1 MNVVTTREAADR
13 LGISDVAVR
22 KMLRSGRLTGAGTAG
37 RTLLIDPA
45 SLQRVVDSGKHTG
58 RLWSPRTAWAAL
70 CILSGQEAPW
80 ITAAEKY
87 RLKTRLGDLG
97 SEDVHLLARNRAAV
111 KRYRGTPAAVDRL
124 RPRLMPTAGSAM
136 HDEVTAARFSLS
148 GGGGFAEGYATAGD
162 GEKFANA
169 LGLVEDPN
177 GNVVIRETTRTEP
190 FTSSHTPWA
199 AVAVDLMDSLS
210 TRERSAGIRV
220 LEELLHG

>member
-1 MNVVTTREAADR
+1 MNAVTTREAADR

-22 KMLRSGRLTGAGTAG
+22 KMLRTGRLTGVGTAG

-45 SLQRVVDSGKHTG
+45 SLQRVADAGKRAG
-58 RLWSPRTAWAAL
+58 RLWSVKTAWAAL
-70 CILSGQEAPW
+70 CLLSGQETPW
-80 ITAAEKY
+80 ISAAEKY
-87 RLKTRLGDLG
+87 RLKTRLGEIRA
-97 SEDVHLLARNRAAV
+97 EDVQLLARNRAAV
-111 KRYRGTPAAVDRL
+111 KRYRATPAAVDRL

-136 HDEVTAARFSLS
+136 HDEETAARFGLS

-162 GEKFANA
+162 GEKFAAA
-169 LGLVEDPN
+169 LGMVEDPT
-177 GNVVIRETTRTEP
+177 GHVVIRETALTEP
-190 FTSSHTPWA
+190 FNSGRTPLA

>member
-1 MNVVTTREAADR
+1 MDTVTTREAADR

-22 KMLRSGRLTGAGTAG
+22 KMLRTGRLIGAGTAG

-45 SLQRVVDSGKHTG
+45 SLQRVADAGKHAG
-58 RLWSPRTAWAAL
+58 RLWSPKTAWAAL
-70 CILSGQEAPW
+70 CLLSGHETPW
-80 ITAAEKY
+80 ISAAEKY
-87 RLKTRLGDLG
+87 RLKSRLGEMRA
-97 SEDVHLLARNRAAV
+97 EDVHLLARNRAAV
-111 KRYRGTPAAVDRL
+111 KRYRATLAAVDLL

-136 HDEVTAARFSLS
+136 HDEATATRFGLS

-162 GEKFANA
+162 GEKFATA
-169 LGLVEDPN
+169 LGMVEDPT
-177 GNVVIRETTRTEP
+177 GNVVIRETALTEP
-190 FTSSHTPWA
+190 FNSGRNPLA